1 MTKVLNVSFAVS
13 HFSSLLKRPFH
24 ILCGDRN
31 DRLLKGIL
39 ELKLIDRK
47 VVLVCCSTLIVIDI
61 FEFVSLHFSL
71 SLLSHLYIY
80 KTIVPWLPLREHC
93 SKLYDDGRM
102 NSVRGEEHQKPRNTS
117 TDCILI
123 DLPSSMGPQL
133 QYSQGETPGQSGQ
146 CRPI

>member
-1 MTKVLNVSFAVS
+1 MTKVLNVSFVVS
-13 HFSSLLKRPFH
+13 PFSSLLKRPFH

-80 KTIVPWLPLREHC
+80 KTIYSTLAASEGTLLQIVWQWENEFCARRRTSEAPQYIHRMHLNWLADQH
-93 SKLYDDGRM
+93 G
-102 NSVRGEEHQKPRNTS
+102 S
-117 TDCILI
+117 TNCNIHKAR
-123 DLPSSMGPQL
+123 L
-133 QYSQGETPGQSGQ
+133 QG
-146 CRPI
+146 RPI